1 MKNLEEIVQGM
12 RFHGTLTGAV
22 YEYIGTAQG
31 PFKDDRVSV
40 YRREHSDA
48 LLYMN
53 FKDFFGSIIKDDG
66 SEVPR
71 FQALI
76 PSPETISSGE
86 TTNTEKNRIKGSEF
100 RSVIEA
106 HKQAKEKLEFF
117 NRMMDEKNAKEKA
130 KNPDSV
136 THQIPADGLPSEFSS
151 SIYDTHDHENK
162 AVIKTLEDQNPTGGL
177 PFTVGH
183 YAYYAGGVYQCFG
196 AVTQADGQQVVL
208 YKLKCSENVLYLPFN
223 TFFSYVK
230 VGNQMVP
237 RFTCI
242 DETPDCKM
250 MA

>member
-12 RFHGTLTGAV
+12 RFRGTLTDAI
-22 YEYIGTAQG
+22 YEYVGTAKG

-48 LLYMN
+48 LLYMD

-76 PSPETISSGE
+76 PSSETLSSCE
-86 TTNTEKNRIKGSEF
+86 TTHTEKNRIKGCEF

-106 HKQAKEKLEFF
+106 HKQAKEKLGFF
-117 NRMMDEKNAKEKA
+117 NRMMNEKNAKEKVQ
-130 KNPDSV
+130 NPDNL
-136 THQIPADGLPSEFSS
+136 THRMPPDGLPSEFSS
-151 SIYDTHDHENK
+151 SIYDVHDHEDK
-162 AVIKTLEDQNPTGGL
+162 AVIKMLEDQNPTGGL

-196 AVTQADGQQVVL
+196 SVTQADGQQVVL
-208 YKLKCSENVLYLPFN
+208 YKLKGSEKVLYLPFN

-242 DETPDCKM
+242 DETPDQKM